1 MRKEIACAPLPECAS
16 AHPARALCICTHTH
30 SPWYKRGNGGGGGRN
45 ESGAVRG
52 GLLINQKPNQGSP
65 YQQMPKGK
73 HERGAR
79 GGGGKIA
86 MERERETGGRLY
98 TFHCSPGSTA
108 QMSAAQDN
116 MRTDVLHS
124 TQEKEPGAAASIS
137 LESPDLPPL
146 HS

>member
-1 MRKEIACAPLPECAS
+1 MLLENEKGNCVRLGGRARVHIQRPHIHK
-16 AHPARALCICTHTH
+16 HPV
-30 SPWYKRGNGGGGGRN
+30 YKRGNGGGGRN

-86 MERERETGGRLY
+86 MEEREKRAAVGIY
-98 TFHCSPGSTA
+98 TFHCSPGSSA

-116 MRTDVLHS
+116 TRPDVLHS
-124 TQEKEPGAAASIS
+124 SRLRECQAGGVY
-137 LESPDLPPL
+137 
-146 HS
+146 